1 MEVMKNLDWMLS
13 NHVTAIV
20 MGCRNHLASLCLS
33 LLMWNQFNCST
44 DRVIGR
50 LTYKPSEH

>member
-1 MEVMKNLDWMLS
+1 MEVMKELGLVLRD
-13 NHVTAIV
+13 HVTAIV

-33 LLMWNQFNCST
+33 FLTWNQFNSST
-44 DRVIGR
+44 NIVIVR